1 MHDAASI
8 HLWLGLGLLALA
20 LAVQAFTLNRLVRRK
35 LRLTLA
41 LAALSL
47 LVGAAERSGLIPA
60 DIAPGLRSL
69 GNLLVALALANFL
82 VVVLLNPLRADR
94 VPAHLPSIVQDAIVV
109 LLFLVVATIL
119 LRETLLLTSAV
130 GAVVV
135 GFALQDTLGNAFA
148 GLALQTEKPFK
159 VGQWVRIGDHEG
171 RVEEL
176 TWRATKLRTRQ
187 STFVIVP
194 NNQVS
199 GNAIENFSEPI
210 RPTRIHL
217 EVGVTYNAPPN
228 EVKAAFLAAVRQA
241 PLALPT
247 PEPDVLLH
255 EFGDSSIVYQARFWI
270 DDCGLTDEALDE
282 VRTAL
287 WYELGRRGI
296 EIPYP
301 IQIEMSR
308 EEPPARDP
316 GLTPRFAATLAR
328 VRVLG
333 ALDVAER
340 LELASLARPRLFGAG
355 ERVVR
360 QGEAGQSM
368 FVVVDGD
375 VRVVLEPGGEQ
386 VASLGPGEVF
396 GEMSL
401 LTGDPRTATVRAVGD
416 ALLMEI
422 DAEGFRRFVLDRPEV
437 LGGITEAV
445 AARRAELERS
455 RSSVSVTT
463 GSASPETLLARVRR
477 FLRLAA

>member
-187 STFVIVP
+187 ST
-194 NNQVS
+194 
-199 GNAIENFSEPI
+199 
-210 RPTRIHL
+210 
-217 EVGVTYNAPPN
+217 
-228 EVKAAFLAAVRQA
+228 
-241 PLALPT
+241 
-247 PEPDVLLH
+247 
-255 EFGDSSIVYQARFWI
+255 
-270 DDCGLTDEALDE
+270 
-282 VRTAL
+282 
-287 WYELGRRGI
+287 
-296 EIPYP
+296 
-301 IQIEMSR
+301 
-308 EEPPARDP
+308 
-316 GLTPRFAATLAR
+316 
-328 VRVLG
+328 
-333 ALDVAER
+333 
-340 LELASLARPRLFGAG
+340 
-355 ERVVR
+355 
-360 QGEAGQSM
+360 
-368 FVVVDGD
+368 
-375 VRVVLEPGGEQ
+375 
-386 VASLGPGEVF
+386 
-396 GEMSL
+396 
-401 LTGDPRTATVRAVGD
+401 
-416 ALLMEI
+416 
-422 DAEGFRRFVLDRPEV
+422 
-437 LGGITEAV
+437 
-445 AARRAELERS
+445 
-455 RSSVSVTT
+455 
-463 GSASPETLLARVRR
+463 
-477 FLRLAA
+477 

>member
-1 MHDAASI
+1 MLDAISL

-41 LAALSL
+41 LAALAI
-47 LVGAAERSGLIPA
+47 LVGVAERSELVPA
-60 DIAPGLRSL
+60 DIAPGALSL
-69 GNLLVALALANFL
+69 GNLVVALALANFL
-82 VVVLLNPLRADR
+82 VVVFLNPLRADS
-94 VPAHLPSIVQDAIVV
+94 VPAHFPGIVQDAIVV
-109 LLFLVVATIL
+109 VLFLVVATIL

-159 VGQWVRIGDHEG
+159 MGQWVKIGGYEG

-187 STFVIVP
+187 STFLIVP

-217 EVGVTYNAPPN
+217 EVGVTYTKPPS
-228 EVKAAFLAAVRQA
+228 EVKRAFLAAIQQA
-241 PLALPT
+241 PLVLTT

-255 EFGDSSIVYQARFWI
+255 EFDDSSIVYQARFWI
-270 DDCGLTDEALDE
+270 DDCGLSDEALDQ

-287 WYELGRRGI
+287 WYELSRRGI

-301 IQIEMSR
+301 IQVEMSR

-316 GLTPRFAATLAR
+316 GLTPRFARTLAR
-328 VRVLG
+328 VGVF
-333 ALDVAER
+333 ASLDDASRED
-340 LELASLARPRLFGAG
+340 LASLAEPRLYGARQ
-355 ERVVR
+355 RVVV
-360 QGEAGQSM
+360 QGEAGRSM
-368 FVVVDGD
+368 FAIVDGR
-375 VRVVLEPGGEQ
+375 VQVVLEPNGEE
-386 VASLGPGEVF
+386 VAQLGEGEFF

-401 LTGDPRTATVRAVGD
+401 LTGDPRTATVRALDD

-422 DAEGFRRFVLDRPEV
+422 DAGAFRTFVLERPEV
-437 LGGITEAV
+437 LSGITSAV
-445 AARRAELERS
+445 AERREALERS
-455 RSSVSVTT
+455 RSSLSVTN
-463 GSASPETLLARVRR
+463 GSTSPETLLGRVRR
-477 FLRLAA
+477 FLRLA